1 MYGYQIRQEI
11 LKRSDDRI
19 DLKEGSLYGPFYRLE
34 KKGFIKSYKILVT
47 GKRYRIYYQIT
58 KLGEE
63 YLECALAGFENIY
76 YGANKVLKGENNH
89 GNNKKRI
96 EFIYSKKNIFT
107 ESSLSLPIFVTVCVE
122 ELYLFT

>member
-1 MYGYQIRQEI
+1 MILHLLIEEDMYGYQIRQEI

-96 EFIYSKKNIFT
+96 E
-107 ESSLSLPIFVTVCVE
+107 
-122 ELYLFT
+122 